1 MQIASMIHCLTFI
14 GYLEAALTH
23 TKMHGIHINKTRE
36 WLVFRSFRHA
46 RLLIFVN
53 RHLDFNLFASSLA
66 NRLHETGEPWMRV
79 DGFVENESRLGKLVD
94 RLEISLI
101 LLYLSNKFLVLTEV
115 NVVFSTEHTYISG
128 AD

>member
-1 MQIASMIHCLTFI
+1 
-14 GYLEAALTH
+14 
-23 TKMHGIHINKTRE
+23 MHGIHINKSRE
-36 WLVFRSFRHA
+36 WLVFRSFRHV

-79 DGFVENESRLGKLVD
+79 DGLVENESRLGKLVD

-115 NVVFSTEHTYISG
+115 NVVFSTEHTYISS

>member
-1 MQIASMIHCLTFI
+1 MQIASMIDCLTFI

-36 WLVFRSFRHA
+36 WFVFRSFRHV

-79 DGFVENESRLGKLVD
+79 DGLVENESRFGKLVD

-101 LLYLSNKFLVLTEV
+101 LLYLSN
-115 NVVFSTEHTYISG
+115 
-128 AD
+128 